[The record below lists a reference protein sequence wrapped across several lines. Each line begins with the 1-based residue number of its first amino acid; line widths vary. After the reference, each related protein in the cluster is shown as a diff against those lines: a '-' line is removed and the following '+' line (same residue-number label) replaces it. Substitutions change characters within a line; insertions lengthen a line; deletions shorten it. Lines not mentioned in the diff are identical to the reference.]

1 MAIADGE
8 AEERTKALNMMRM
21 LASRQNAKWVEGQ
34 EWDVPY
40 TFDATKFPT
49 LLGTTRSSFALC
61 TCGVCTSAKRWP
73 LHGMQ
78 RRPLSPTANIPCVW
92 STAHWLVL

>member
-1 MAIADGE
+1 MATCICGVADGE

-40 TFDATKFPT
+40 TFDATKFFT
-49 LLGTTRSSFALC
+49 LLGTAHRTVQM
-61 TCGVCTSAKRWP
+61 TCICHARTGAERGCCMV
-73 LHGMQ
+73 
-78 RRPLSPTANIPCVW
+78 
-92 STAHWLVL
+92 